1 MRNDKELANSTNR
14 TQRITEIAQEIEAL
28 TSELNLLILEG
39 EEEEKKEQ
47 ENQERKPRA
56 NKKEHTETA
65 NELQEGDIVIIT
77 NNYKGL
83 KGRRG
88 KIVSIFKAQV
98 AVLLEDTNRIVQKR
112 KYNVTRVDNK

>member
-39 EEEEKKEQ
+39 EEEDKKEQ

-88 KIVSIFKAQV
+88 KIVSISKAQV

-112 KYNVTRVDNK
+112 KYNVTRVGNK

>member
-28 TSELNLLILEG
+28 TSELNLLRLEG
-39 EEEEKKEQ
+39 EEEDKKGQEK
-47 ENQERKPRA
+47 QERKPRA
-56 NKKEHTETA
+56 TKKEHTEAA

-88 KIVSIFKAQV
+88 KIVSISKAQV

-112 KYNVTRVDNK
+112 KYNVTRVGNK

>member
-28 TSELNLLILEG
+28 TSELNLLRLEG
-39 EEEEKKEQ
+39 EEEDKKEQ

-88 KIVSIFKAQV
+88 KIVSISKAQV

-112 KYNVTRVDNK
+112 KYNVTRVGNK